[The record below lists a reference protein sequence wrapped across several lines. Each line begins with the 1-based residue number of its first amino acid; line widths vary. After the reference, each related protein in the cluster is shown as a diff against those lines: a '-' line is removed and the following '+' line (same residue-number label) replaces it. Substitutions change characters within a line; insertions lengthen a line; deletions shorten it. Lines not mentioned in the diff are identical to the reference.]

1 MDIIKNKDG
10 KKLDVKLIGKLDTET
25 SPELSEALKEDLD
38 SIEELNFD
46 LSELI
51 YISSAGLRVILAT
64 QKIMTKQGSMKITNA
79 QDIVMEVFTAT
90 GISKI
95 LTIE

>member
-1 MDIIKNKDG
+1 MDIIKNRDG
-10 KKLDVKLIGKLDTET
+10 KKLDVKLIGKLDTEIV
-25 SPELSEALKEDLD
+25 PELSEALKEDLD

-46 LSELI
+46 LSELN
-51 YISSAGLRVILAT
+51 YISSAELRVILAT
-64 QKIMTKQGSMKITNA
+64 QKIMAKQRSMKITNA